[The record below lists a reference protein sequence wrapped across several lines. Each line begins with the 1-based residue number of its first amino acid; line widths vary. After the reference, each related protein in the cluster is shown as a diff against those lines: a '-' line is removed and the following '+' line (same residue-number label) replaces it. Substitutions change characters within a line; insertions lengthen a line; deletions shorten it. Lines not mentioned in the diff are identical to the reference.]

1 MTSSNTSLSSSFGSF
16 QTARA
21 TSGHARN
28 KFIHYAATSSL
39 TFATSFAIAA
49 APPFVSQANLSHSQ
63 GATTPFQIRV
73 FTGKNSDRSEML
85 QVTDIDGNGA
95 IDSGDISLLLLN
107 MPGEATDA
115 PNATAIDI
123 ADTTNQTSSL
133 TSSVAGLQGLYAK
146 NYLLAA
152 DGTAAT
158 SGNEFYSV
166 MDIYV
171 KFNSTVGVGSAGERI
186 VSFFGK
192 ATTDAGTYGVSRG
205 SKFVNSASLDFQ
217 HSNASWLPSATANG
231 GAGNNTWDSFVGVG
245 GRTQGVGNTGAITA
259 DSYWT
264 NPNTAAA
271 MVGGSSGSTY
281 VGPGWYQSTPTE
293 AAYETN
299 ASAYADK
306 LVMIGRWTLK
316 VSDILGSTTPVKM
329 TVWGNTTGK
338 STAQT
343 GGTTMYTVASINL
356 KSDAQTKYTTSGKVW
371 TFDST
376 FDGAI
381 AGQAAWTF
389 CSLFDCNGN
398 GISDA
403 TDIANGYAPDCNS
416 NSIPDSCDIT
426 SGVADDDTDGHLDI
440 CEFAKGDLDLNG
452 VLDSGDISII
462 LLYMGEYDPLFG
474 DLDGNGII
482 GTGDLSLILLNF
494 GEVTWP

>member
-1 MTSSNTSLSSSFGSF
+1 MTSSNTSLSSSCGSF
-16 QTARA
+16 QPARA

-49 APPFVSQANLSHSQ
+49 APPFAGQANLAHSQ

-85 QVTDIDGNGA
+85 QVTDMDGNGA

-107 MPGEATDA
+107 MSGEATDV

-158 SGNEFYSV
+158 GVNTANCNAFYSV
-166 MDIYV
+166 MDVYV
-171 KFNSTVGVGSAGERI
+171 KYNSAVGTGSAGERI
-186 VSFFGK
+186 VSFFGA
-192 ATTDAGTYGVSRG
+192 ATTDSATYGVVKS
-205 SKFVNSASLDFQ
+205 SKFVNSANLTFQ
-217 HSNASWLPSATANG
+217 HSNGSWLPGASANG
-231 GAGNNTWDSFVGVG
+231 GAGNNTWDSFVAVG
-245 GRTQGVGNTGAITA
+245 GRAQGVGNTGAITA
-259 DSYWT
+259 DTYFL
-264 NPNTAAA
+264 NPNTPDM
-271 MVGGSSGSTY
+271 MVGGYSGASY
-281 VGPGWYQSTPTE
+281 VGCGWYQSAPTE
-293 AAYETN
+293 SKFETN
-299 ASAYADK
+299 AGAFPDK
-306 LVMIGRWTLK
+306 LIMIGRWSLK
-316 VSDILGSTTPVKM
+316 VSDIQASATPVKM
-329 TVWGNTTGK
+329 TVWGTTTGK

-343 GGTTMYTVASINL
+343 GGTTMYTLAAINL
-356 KSDAQTKYTTSGKVW
+356 KSDAQTAYTTSGKVW

-376 FDGAI
+376 FDGVTTD
-381 AGQAAWTF
+381 QPAWTF
-389 CSLFDCNGN
+389 AH
-398 GISDA
+398 GISDCNNNGILDNR
-403 TDIANGYAPDCNS
+403 DIAN
-416 NSIPDSCDIT
+416 
-426 SGVADDDTDGHLDI
+426 GVADDDTDGHLDI

-462 LLYMGEYDPLFG
+462 LLYMGDYDPLFG